1 MRVTFDAIGQH
12 DYETGVDHGM
22 LYKYDKTT
30 RQYSVGVVWNGLT
43 SVTDSPS
50 GGEPTP
56 IYADNIKYLNLFS
69 AEDYAVNAEAYTY
82 PKSAYSELDGQ
93 EEIAPGV
100 RVSQQERKP
109 FGFCWRTLLG
119 DDVNGTAKGYK
130 LHIVYGC
137 QAAPTEKGHSTVND
151 TPEAG
156 TFSWSISTTPVN
168 VPGAAKPS
176 AKIEINSTDV
186 DATALKTLEDL
197 LYGTDGVI
205 SYIEVT
211 DTTGKN
217 PVSEGWYE
225 DVEGTKVPTTD
236 TVPAVITTYNEV
248 LSPSGD
254 PSAQEYYEKV
264 GGEYV
269 ASTDTEVDSTK
280 TYYTKVETPKTY
292 YVQQETGGT
301 DPMLPLPARIAEIF
315 GAQG

>member
-22 LYKYDKTT
+22 LYKYDKAT
-30 RQYSVGVVWNGLT
+30 RQYSTGVVWNGLT

-56 IYADNIKYLNLFS
+56 LYADNIKYLNLFS

-109 FGFCWRTLLG
+109 FGMCWRTLLG

-186 DATALKTLEDL
+186 DSAALK
-197 LYGTDGVI
+197 
-205 SYIEVT
+205 VT

-217 PVSEGWYE
+217 PVTEGWYE

-236 TVPAVITTYNEV
+236 TVPAVIVTYNEV

-254 PSAQEYYEKV
+254 PSAQEYYEKN
-264 GGEYV
+264 GTEYV
-269 ASTDTEVDSTK
+269 LSVDTVVDETK